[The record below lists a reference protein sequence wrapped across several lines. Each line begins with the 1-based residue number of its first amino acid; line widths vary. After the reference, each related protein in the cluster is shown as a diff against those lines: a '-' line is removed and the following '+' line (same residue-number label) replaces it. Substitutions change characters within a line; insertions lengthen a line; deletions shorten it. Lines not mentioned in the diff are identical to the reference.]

1 MFRRLSAIATIV
13 VLGLML
19 AGCDKCGDWFWQQ
32 RSAGPQMCK
41 GSLPQQ

>member
-41 GSLPQQ
+41 SSLPQR

>member
-1 MFRRLSAIATIV
+1 MFRRLSAVATV
-13 VLGLML
+13 LVLGLML

-32 RSAGPQMCK
+32 RSDAPQMCK